1 MTACMNAACK
11 NACWVYSSG
20 FGPEVSKQGARLFN
34 TTIFQ
39 LLAAVIRKGSHKR
52 LSEDSW
58 DLGVQAIRN
67 QSQKLD
73 ARN

>member
-52 LSEDSW
+52 LSEGF
-58 DLGVQAIRN
+58 LGLRGSGHKKPESEVR
-67 QSQKLD
+67 
-73 ARN
+73 R